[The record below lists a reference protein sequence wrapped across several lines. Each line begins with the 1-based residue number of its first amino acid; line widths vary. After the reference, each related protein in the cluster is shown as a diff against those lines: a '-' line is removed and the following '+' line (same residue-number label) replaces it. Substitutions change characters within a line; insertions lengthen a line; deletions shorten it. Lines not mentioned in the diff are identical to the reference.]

1 MEDRQLLSEPIPGN
15 PRFLEEAGKGVPC
28 KRNKPEFQEIGQAGY
43 CQRQQGDLGDIT
55 IWTETHISSHGD
67 PADLYSGNQL
77 SQPARR
83 AGYYPHGTTA
93 ALENVVQAIARD
105 LLVRVI
111 LECEKAGIPIVLHI
125 HDEVIACVPEDQ
137 AGQAMEKMIQIWRTV
152 PQWAEGLVL
161 DAEGV
166 IGTNLAELK

>member
-1 MEDRQLLSEPIPGN
+1 MLEISSNSEATWLQLASRRELIYRDCEIRPS
-15 PRFLEEAGKGVPC
+15 
-28 KRNKPEFQEIGQAGY
+28 EFQEITFYNTSGE
-43 CQRQQGDLGDIT
+43 CESRIIEQQSIQYRNST
-55 IWTETHISSHGD
+55 S
-67 PADLYSGNQL
+67 LYGGKL
-77 SQPARR
+77 
-83 AGYYPHGTTA
+83 T
-93 ALENVVQAIARD
+93 ENVVQAIARD

-125 HDEVIACVPEDQ
+125 HDEVIACVPEVQ
-137 AGQAMEKMIQIWRTV
+137 AEQAMEKMIQIWRTV

>member
-1 MEDRQLLSEPIPGN
+1 MEQQPLCYHDGKNLHGGLL
-15 PRFLEEAGKGVPC
+15 
-28 KRNKPEFQEIGQAGY
+28 
-43 CQRQQGDLGDIT
+43 T
-55 IWTETHISSHGD
+55 
-67 PADLYSGNQL
+67 
-77 SQPARR
+77 
-83 AGYYPHGTTA
+83 
-93 ALENVVQAIARD
+93 ENVVQAIARD

-125 HDEVIACVPEDQ
+125 HDEVIACVPEVQ
-137 AGQAMEKMIQIWRTV
+137 AEQAMETMIQIWRTV